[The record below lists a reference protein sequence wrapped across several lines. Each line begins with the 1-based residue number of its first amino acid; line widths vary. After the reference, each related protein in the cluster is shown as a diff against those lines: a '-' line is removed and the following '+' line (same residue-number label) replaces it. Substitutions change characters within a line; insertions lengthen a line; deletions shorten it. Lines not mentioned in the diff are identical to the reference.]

1 MLRSPALRAAL
12 VAVSVVALLAILRF
26 QSRNPGRSGHGD
38 GSQVSGPAEPQHSRE
53 ELTVG
58 FLPVT

>member
-1 MLRSPALRAAL
+1 MLRSPALRVAL
-12 VAVSVVALLAILRF
+12 SIVAVIGLLAVLRF
-26 QSRNPGRSGHGD
+26 KPWQRQTAANKTR
-38 GSQVSGPAEPQHSRE
+38 Q